1 MFGPAN
7 CPVLP
12 IELNSHHCRFL
23 LPDVALKARQQRDED
38 HDFKLGLWFMGS
50 DDALSQF
57 LDNEILFADKE
68 LIFNVDEM
76 LGGTNQI

>member
-1 MFGPAN
+1 
-7 CPVLP
+7 
-12 IELNSHHCRFL
+12 
-23 LPDVALKARQQRDED
+23 
-38 HDFKLGLWFMGS
+38 MGS
-50 DDALSQF
+50 DDPLSQF